1 MAGGITLAMNM
12 ELESSDLSDIPPPPQ
27 CDGIDSDDCDA
38 VHTVC
43 NIFCGISNA
52 GDQNNS
58 VDSNDDSVETESIE
72 LTSTRCYFENDGDY
86 DYDGSVSNALSDH
99 SIEEDDFLNSPRHRQ
114 AVWVEHNAV
123 SSFKSSSATT
133 AMHHLHTLQ
142 TFVVILEAFGLRCAF
157 DHWMRGRNDE
167 EDEQY
172 CSSNNSSISTPMVLD
187 DSMDSHVEED
197 RCDNHIM
204 DHLSISSSSEILLNK
219 MLLKESLAYNI
230 DQRINLARA
239 VDVMDRVLSTATI
252 RGALFVWSESS
263 KRISRIER
271 LRLQCK
277 MVEAQ
282 AFLRRHRTLEKVL
295 RSWRDA
301 TLLTLKRR
309 QKYFLMALFNR
320 WQLYTDE
327 CTEIR
332 QKRDTALLHWATFKI
347 KKAFVIL
354 KLHAKQ
360 SQIAREEERRL
371 DASLQT
377 SSNRVGLTNEMDA
390 LRKHRFGTPSVL
402 NCYRGPTLPTVH
414 MSLPS
419 RRIPDYR
426 ATTTRN
432 WFDSIRPTSSIRQTL
447 RKEFTTQSS
456 VRPTKF
462 YSEGMMS
469 PFTSQP
475 SVSCE
480 RLTSA
485 MAGSNSYFAHDIDPT
500 TSRQYFHC
508 LGFHERFITS
518 CILDE
523 MIAIVEH
530 KHSTAAGAEQS

>member
-1 MAGGITLAMNM
+1 M

-27 CDGIDSDDCDA
+27 SDGFDSDDCDA
-38 VHTVC
+38 LHTIC
-43 NIFCGISNA
+43 CISCGDSNA
-52 GDQNNS
+52 KDRNS
-58 VDSNDDSVETESIE
+58 NVDSNDDSVETESIE
-72 LTSTRCYFENDGDY
+72 PISTRCYFENDGDY
-86 DYDGSVSNALSDH
+86 DYDGSV
-99 SIEEDDFLNSPRHRQ
+99 
-114 AVWVEHNAV
+114 WVEHNAV
-123 SSFKSSSATT
+123 SSFKSSFATT

-157 DHWMRGRNDE
+157 DHWMRGRND
-167 EDEQY
+167 D
-172 CSSNNSSISTPMVLD
+172 SSISTPMVLD

-197 RCDNHIM
+197 GCDNHIM
-204 DHLSISSSSEILLNK
+204 DHLSISSSSEILLNE

-327 CTEIR
+327 CIEIR

-371 DASLQT
+371 DASLQPN
-377 SSNRVGLTNEMDA
+377 NRVGLTNEMDA
-390 LRKHRFGTPSVL
+390 LRKHRFGAPSAL

-419 RRIPDYR
+419 RRIPGYR

-432 WFDSIRPTSSIRQTL
+432 WFDSIRPNSSIRQISPPL

-462 YSEGMMS
+462 YSEGMTS

-485 MAGSNSYFAHDIDPT
+485 MAGSSSYFAHDIDPT
-500 TSRQYFHC
+500 TSRQNFQGLHDV
-508 LGFHERFITS
+508 I
-518 CILDE
+518 
-523 MIAIVEH
+523 EH

>member
-1 MAGGITLAMNM
+1 M

-27 CDGIDSDDCDA
+27 SDGFDSDDCDA
-38 VHTVC
+38 LHTIC
-43 NIFCGISNA
+43 CISCGDSNA
-52 GDQNNS
+52 KDRNS
-58 VDSNDDSVETESIE
+58 NVDSNDDSVETESIE
-72 LTSTRCYFENDGDY
+72 LISTRCYFENDGDY
-86 DYDGSVSNALSDH
+86 EYDGSVSDALSDH
-99 SIEEDDFLNSPRHRQ
+99 SIEEDD
-114 AVWVEHNAV
+114 
-123 SSFKSSSATT
+123 SFKSSSATT

-157 DHWMRGRNDE
+157 DHWMRGRNVD
-167 EDEQY
+167 
-172 CSSNNSSISTPMVLD
+172 SSVSTPMVLD

-197 RCDNHIM
+197 GCDNHIMDHSNDIMVHSNHIM
-204 DHLSISSSSEILLNK
+204 DHLSISSSSEILLNE
-219 MLLKESLAYNI
+219 MLLKESLAF
-230 DQRINLARA
+230 
-239 VDVMDRVLSTATI
+239 DVMDRVLSTATI
-252 RGALFVWSESS
+252 RGALCVWSESS

-327 CTEIR
+327 CIEIR

-371 DASLQT
+371 DASLQS

-390 LRKHRFGTPSVL
+390 LRKHRFGAPSAL
-402 NCYRGPTLPTVH
+402 NCYRGPTLPTVQ

-426 ATTTRN
+426 ASSTRN
-432 WFDSIRPTSSIRQTL
+432 WFDSIRPTSSMRQISPPIR
-447 RKEFTTQSS
+447 REFTTQSS

-462 YSEGMMS
+462 YSEGMTS
-469 PFTSQP
+469 PFTSQS

-480 RLTSA
+480 RQTSA
-485 MAGSNSYFAHDIDPT
+485 MAGSNSYFAQDIDPT
-500 TSRQYFHC
+500 TSRQNFHLTFNSSANC

>member
-1 MAGGITLAMNM
+1 M

-27 CDGIDSDDCDA
+27 SDGFDSDDCDA

-43 NIFCGISNA
+43 NISCGISNA

-58 VDSNDDSVETESIE
+58 VDSNDDSVESVESVI
-72 LTSTRCYFENDGDY
+72 STRCKSRDETDNDPQMINYFENDGDY
-86 DYDGSVSNALSDH
+86 DYDGSASDVLSDY

-114 AVWVEHNAV
+114 AVDPPARN
-123 SSFKSSSATT
+123 SSATT

-142 TFVVILEAFGLRCAF
+142 TFVVILQAFGLRCAF
-157 DHWMRGRNDE
+157 DHWMRGKNDD
-167 EDEQY
+167 EDGQY
-172 CSSNNSSISTPMVLD
+172 NSSISTPRLLD
-187 DSMDSHVEED
+187 DSLDSHVEED
-197 RCDNHIM
+197 GGDNHIM
-204 DHLSISSSSEILLNK
+204 DHLSISSSSEILLNE
-219 MLLKESLAYNI
+219 MLLKESLESNMIHVGFQA
-230 DQRINLARA
+230 QAF
-239 VDVMDRVLSTATI
+239 DVMDRVLSTATI
-252 RGALFVWSESS
+252 RGALCVWSESS

-327 CTEIR
+327 CIEIR

-371 DASLQT
+371 DASLQPN
-377 SSNRVGLTNEMDA
+377 NRVGLTNEMDA
-390 LRKHRFGTPSVL
+390 LRKHRFGAPSAL

-419 RRIPDYR
+419 RRIPGYR

-432 WFDSIRPTSSIRQTL
+432 WFDSIRPNSSIRQISPPL

-462 YSEGMMS
+462 YSEGMTS

-500 TSRQYFHC
+500 TSRQNFQGLHDV
-508 LGFHERFITS
+508 I
-518 CILDE
+518 
-523 MIAIVEH
+523 EH

>member
-1 MAGGITLAMNM
+1 M

-27 CDGIDSDDCDA
+27 SDGFDSNDCDA
-38 VHTVC
+38 VQTIC
-43 NIFCGISNA
+43 CISCGDSNA

-58 VDSNDDSVETESIE
+58 VDSNNDSVESVESVI
-72 LTSTRCYFENDGDY
+72 STRCKSRDETDNDSQMINYFENDGDY
-86 DYDGSVSNALSDH
+86 DYDGSVSDALSDY

-114 AVWVEHNAV
+114 A

-157 DHWMRGRNDE
+157 DHWMRGKNDD
-167 EDEQY
+167 EDGQY
-172 CSSNNSSISTPMVLD
+172 CSSNNSSISTPRLLD
-187 DSMDSHVEED
+187 DSLDSHVEED
-197 RCDNHIM
+197 GGGNDFM
-204 DHLSISSSSEILLNK
+204 DHLSISSSSEILLNE
-219 MLLKESLAYNI
+219 MFLKESLVYNI
-230 DQRINLARA
+230 DQRINHAQA
-239 VDVMDRVLSTATI
+239 FDVMDRVLSTATI

-263 KRISRIER
+263 KRVSRIER

-282 AFLRRHRTLEKVL
+282 AFSRRHRTLEKVL

-327 CTEIR
+327 CIEA
-332 QKRDTALLHWATFKI
+332 QKKRDTALLHWATFKI

-360 SQIAREEERRL
+360 SQIAREEEKRL
-371 DASLQT
+371 AASLQS

-390 LRKHRFGTPSVL
+390 LRKHRFGTPSAL
-402 NCYRGPTLPTVH
+402 NCYRSPTLPTVQ

-426 ATTTRN
+426 ASSTRN
-432 WFDSIRPTSSIRQTL
+432 WFDSIRPTSSMRQISPPIR
-447 RKEFTTQSS
+447 KVFTTQSS

-462 YSEGMMS
+462 YLDGMTS
-469 PFTSQP
+469 PFTSQS

-480 RLTSA
+480 RQTSA
-485 MAGSNSYFAHDIDPT
+485 MAGSNSYFALDIDPT
-500 TSRQYFHC
+500 TSRQNFHLTFNSSC

-530 KHSTAAGAEQS
+530 KHSTAG

>member
-1 MAGGITLAMNM
+1 MT
-12 ELESSDLSDIPPPPQ
+12 
-27 CDGIDSDDCDA
+27 
-38 VHTVC
+38 T
-43 NIFCGISNA
+43 ISVA
-52 GDQNNS
+52 PAR
-58 VDSNDDSVETESIE
+58 I
-72 LTSTRCYFENDGDY
+72 
-86 DYDGSVSNALSDH
+86 
-99 SIEEDDFLNSPRHRQ
+99 
-114 AVWVEHNAV
+114 
-123 SSFKSSSATT
+123 SSATT

-172 CSSNNSSISTPMVLD
+172 CSSNNSSISTPIVLD

-197 RCDNHIM
+197 GCDNHIM
-204 DHLSISSSSEILLNK
+204 DHSSISSSSEILLNY
-219 MLLKESLAYNI
+219 LFLKESLESNM
-230 DQRINLARA
+230 DQRINHARA
-239 VDVMDRVLSTATI
+239 FDVMDRVLSTASI
-252 RGALFVWSESS
+252 RGALFNWSESS

-271 LRLQCK
+271 LRLRCK
-277 MVEAQ
+277 I
-282 AFLRRHRTLEKVL
+282 RRHRTLEKVL

-301 TLLTLKRR
+301 TQTTLKRR

-327 CTEIR
+327 CIEIR

-371 DASLQT
+371 DASLQS

-390 LRKHRFGTPSVL
+390 LRKHRFGAPSAL
-402 NCYRGPTLPTVH
+402 NCYRGPTLPTVQ

-426 ATTTRN
+426 ASSTRN
-432 WFDSIRPTSSIRQTL
+432 WFDSIRPTSSMRQISPPIR
-447 RKEFTTQSS
+447 REFTTQSS

-462 YSEGMMS
+462 YSEGMTS
-469 PFTSQP
+469 PFTSQS

-480 RLTSA
+480 RQTSA
-485 MAGSNSYFAHDIDPT
+485 MAGSNSYFAQDIDPT
-500 TSRQYFHC
+500 TSRQNFHLTFNSSANC